1 MLHKEWS
8 SQVGGTTYSK
18 QKLTHGS
25 MQDAEPR
32 REWMYTMCV
41 EPLVTNPGVIAVWNE
56 RGMGVVYMSNLMT
69 NYAIKLEGT
78 E

>member
-1 MLHKEWS
+1 M
-8 SQVGGTTYSK
+8 QV
-18 QKLTHGS
+18 
-25 MQDAEPR
+25 AEPR
-32 REWMYTMCV
+32 REWTYTKDV
-41 EPLVTNPGVIAVWNE
+41 EPLNTYPSRIAVWNE